1 MKSQF
6 SLALLVSGIV
16 LGAVMPIVFSQQN
29 SSIAQTVGK
38 TPKAAP
44 GPTIKT
50 ARIRPKPP
58 APPSTGYPGNR
69 TAAISRGDNCD
80 SSGEDLIGL
89 VPEFTQANEDS
100 VWGQTTSEHPTF
112 WFFMPYTNRATLE
125 FSLQDDREENIY
137 SSKISAPKTPG
148 IISVRI
154 PASQKSLQVNQK
166 YRWKLTAK
174 IYCDKGITEKYAI
187 GWVSRINSSN
197 SDGIWYDNVTILAQ
211 QLLLAPNNVQLKQDW
226 KNLLNSA
233 NLEKIANYPL
243 LY

>member
-16 LGAVMPIVFSQQN
+16 ASSTMSIVFTQQN
-29 SSIAQTVGK
+29 GSIAQT
-38 TPKAAP
+38 
-44 GPTIKT
+44 KT

-80 SSGEDLIGL
+80 SSAEELIGL
-89 VPEFTQANEDS
+89 APEFTQANEDS
-100 VWGQTTSEHPTF
+100 VWGQTTSARPTL
-112 WFFMPYTNRATLE
+112 WFFMPYTDRTTKLE

-137 SSKISAPKTPG
+137 SSRIPAPKTPG

-154 PASQKSLQVNQK
+154 PVSQKPLQVNQK

-174 IYCDKGITEKYAI
+174 IYCDKGITEKYTM
-187 GWVSRINSSN
+187 GWVSRVNSSN

-226 KNLLNSA
+226 NNLLNSA